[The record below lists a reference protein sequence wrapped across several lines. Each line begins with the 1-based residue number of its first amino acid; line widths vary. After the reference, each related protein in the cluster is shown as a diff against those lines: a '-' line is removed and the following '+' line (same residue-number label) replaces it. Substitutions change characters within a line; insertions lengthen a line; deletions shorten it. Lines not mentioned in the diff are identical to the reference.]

1 METTFKNIHTAKF
14 KEGLN
19 SRGDH
24 WRHVDLSGEHLGVR
38 VEELPPGATSSYH
51 HYHSLEEEHVLVLSG
66 VATLHLGEAIRELHE
81 GDHVWF
87 AAGDETAHHLE
98 NRQIM
103 VWRYGMPESR
113 NEQRANKTRVTRV
126 AALLIL
132 WRDSPLFLRW
142 SSTGEAVTG

>member
-66 VATLHLGEAIRELHE
+66 VATLHLGEAVRELHE

-98 NRQIM
+98 NRGPGNLKYLVFGERKAGDVVVYPGGPVMLIRALGGKL
-103 VWRYGMPESR
+103 VTYDESNVPR
-113 NEQRANKTRVTRV
+113 PAHT
-126 AALLIL
+126 
-132 WRDSPLFLRW
+132 P
-142 SSTGEAVTG
+142 